1 MKIKIVS
8 TVPAFDPNINPTEIE
23 VDGATVDETYDDGQ
37 ILNVDAQFQDII
49 SSGQS
54 GFEPIGSGEW
64 QRRALEAL
72 FGAMTSGQ
80 KIALFVYAIENMP
93 ESEGWFLGDID
104 YLQTLCGIE
113 SFQGT
118 LS

>member
-1 MKIKIVS
+1 MKIKIIS
-8 TVPAFDPNINPTEIE
+8 TTPPFDTTIDPSKIE
-23 VDGATVDETYDDGQ
+23 VLGTDIDETYEEGLM
-37 ILNVDAQFQDII
+37 LNVRDQFHDII

-54 GFEPIGSGEW
+54 GYEPIGSGEW
-64 QRRALEAL
+64 QREALKAL
-72 FGAMTSGQ
+72 FGAMTSEQ
-80 KIALFVYAIENMP
+80 KIAFFVYTIENMP

-118 LS
+118 FS